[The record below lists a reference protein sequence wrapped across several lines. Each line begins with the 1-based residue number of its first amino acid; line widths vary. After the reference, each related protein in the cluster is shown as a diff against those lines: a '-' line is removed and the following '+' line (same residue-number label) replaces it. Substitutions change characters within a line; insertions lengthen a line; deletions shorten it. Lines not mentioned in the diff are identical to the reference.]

1 MSVKD
6 VKFRCPFCG
15 KTSEGSARHI
25 GTVDN
30 CPFCGKRFR
39 LVARGEVSTSSK
51 PNCLMCYFGM
61 FWRYFGFRGRA
72 RRREFW
78 WAFLFNTIV
87 SDGVAFLDGFV
98 FSGYDGREYRGLLM
112 LSYLLVSFLPLLAIH
127 VRRLHDT
134 NKSGWWVFLSLM
146 PVLNIAYLVWLMTD
160 SDKGDNRF
168 GKDPKGRGMHHKT
181 LRK

>member
-1 MSVKD
+1 MSGNNAR
-6 VKFRCPFCG
+6 FRCPFCG
-15 KTSEGSARHI
+15 KISEGAAQYI
-25 GTVDN
+25 GTEDN

-39 LVARGEVSTSSK
+39 LMAMGDALAPM

-61 FWRYFGFRGRA
+61 FRQYFGFRGRA

-87 SDGVAFLDGFV
+87 SFAIALLDVFI
-98 FSGYDGREYRGLLM
+98 FSGYDRQQYSGVLIWI
-112 LSYLLVSFLPLLAIH
+112 YLLASFLPLLAVQ

-134 NKSGWWVFLSLM
+134 NKSGWWVLLSLM

-160 SDKGDNRF
+160 GDKGDNRF
-168 GKDPKGRGMHHKT
+168 GKNPKGSK
-181 LRK
+181 